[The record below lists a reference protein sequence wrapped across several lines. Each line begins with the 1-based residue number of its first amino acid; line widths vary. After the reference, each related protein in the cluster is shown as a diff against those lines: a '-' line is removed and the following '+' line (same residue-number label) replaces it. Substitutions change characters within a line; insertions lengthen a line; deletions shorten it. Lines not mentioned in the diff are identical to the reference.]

1 MARKWSSK
9 LQIRV
14 EIWAKTSLILAYVY
28 LLLFLSSSLIEYLLI
43 LNQIPGGGV
52 GLNNGCTVEWGA
64 PSSGWGAQYGG
75 ISSRSDCDNFPK
87 SLQAGCYWRFDWF
100 MGADNPSISFTQIEC
115 PAAITANTGCVR
127 AINRNALETLSV
139 NGSLKYSSIA

>member
-1 MARKWSSK
+1 MSTFFYFSHPP
-9 LQIRV
+9 
-14 EIWAKTSLILAYVY
+14 
-28 LLLFLSSSLIEYLLI
+28 LIEYLLI

-52 GLNNGCTVEWGA
+52 GLNNGCTIEWGA

-100 MGADNPSISFTQIEC
+100 MGANNPSISFTQIEC

-127 AINRNALETLSV
+127 AINGNALATLSV